1 MYSRMTTALVLL
13 GGMSLFAQVA
23 QTPTGTLAG
32 TLYDQAGARLEQASI
47 TLRNAETGATRA
59 TSPNERGEYRFD
71 NLALGKYSV
80 RASAKSLT
88 TVQIDDILIQSK
100 KTVNVNV
107 TLPEAASTPIS
118 VVEVSEAP
126 APVGPAPAPPPETQE
141 DAKTLDPKIVVGEL
155 NAIKERLA
163 LSAGQQTK
171 IRAVLQ
177 DRQLQVAALRA
188 DNALTMP
195 VRREKIKAVRAAAD
209 VKLRALLNEDQLD
222 EYDQIL
228 KERRERTAQRQQ
240 ETAQLPH

>member
-1 MYSRMTTALVLL
+1 MYSRMTTALLL

-23 QTPTGTLAG
+23 QTPTGNVAG

-47 TLRNAETGATRA
+47 ALRNAETGATRT

-71 NLALGKYSV
+71 NLALGRYSI

-88 TVQIDDILIQSK
+88 TVQIDDILIQNK
-100 KTVNVNV
+100 KTVTVNV

-126 APVGPAPAPPPETQE
+126 APVEPAPAQQQETQE

-163 LSAGQQTK
+163 LSALQQTK

-188 DNALTMP
+188 DNSLTMP
-195 VRREKIKAVRAAAD
+195 VRREKVRAVRAAAD
-209 VKLRALLNEDQLD
+209 VRLRALLNENQLD
-222 EYDQIL
+222 EYEQIL
-228 KERRERTAQRQQ
+228 KERRERAAQRQQ
-240 ETAQLPH
+240 DTAMLPR